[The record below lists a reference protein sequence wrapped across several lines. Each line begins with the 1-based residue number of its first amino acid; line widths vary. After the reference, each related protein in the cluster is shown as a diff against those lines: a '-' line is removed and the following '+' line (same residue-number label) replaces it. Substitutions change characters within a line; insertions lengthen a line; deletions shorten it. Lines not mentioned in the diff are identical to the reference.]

1 MLERMKIGVRLG
13 IGLSVI
19 LLFMIIVAAFG
30 IYSLHDVNKK
40 INIIVKQNNKQIWY
54 ANVIKDSVHV
64 IDQALLIIIQAKD
77 YGTMS
82 YERVR
87 IMTAVATYKD
97 ALTELESMESK
108 DGSPSEYIDRV
119 KTALTSVNGIYH
131 RVVSFG
137 RNEKP
142 TVEEYLNK
150 IRPAT
155 MMQLHQ
161 LCAELVQHEEAQS
174 SARYGE
180 AERIYRNAFW
190 VFFTLFI
197 TVGGLATIIAVKLTR
212 SITKPISEGVDIA
225 NRLANGDLS
234 VDIQVKKTDE
244 TGQLLG
250 AMKNMVERLK
260 EAKELERQLIQS
272 QKLETMGRLTS
283 GIAHDFNNLLN
294 VILGNA
300 QLIKMYVPCEGKI
313 QDRCISI
320 EEAVFKAADFVKQLL
335 AFSKKQTLDLKT
347 VDLNRAVR
355 DFEKMI
361 RRMVNEDI
369 FIEINMEHVLPPIY
383 ADISQINQVILNLI
397 VNAREAMPHGGKFA
411 LETST
416 EYVNGFSAGKHSN
429 VAEGE
434 YVVLTAKDNGIGI
447 DRELLSKIFE
457 PFFTTK
463 EHGTG
468 LGLSVVYG
476 IIKQHNGFIDVF
488 SEVGKGTTFKVYLPA
503 QTAATG
509 AETAA
514 VQKGELKKGSE
525 TILVVE
531 DDKVLRDLLSE
542 TVKTFGYTVYTAAD
556 GIEGIEMFNKHGGV
570 IDIVLLDVIMPKL
583 GGRETYEE
591 IKRIKP
597 SVNVLFVTGYGPSI
611 IDNNVLSDNGVGIIQ
626 KPYSAEAI
634 SKKIRD
640 MLDGPLSRAM

>member
-19 LLFMIIVAAFG
+19 LIFMIMVAAFG

-97 ALTELESMESK
+97 ALTELEGMESK
-108 DGSPSEYIDRV
+108 NGTPSEYIDRV
-119 KTALTSVNGIYH
+119 KNALSSLNSIYR
-131 RVVSFG
+131 RVVSLG
-137 RNEKP
+137 KDEKL

-161 LCAELVQHEEAQS
+161 LCAELVQYEEAQS
-174 SARYGE
+174 SARYRE

-197 TVGGLATIIAVKLTR
+197 TVAGIATVIAVKLTR
-212 SITKPISEGVDIA
+212 SITRPISEGVDVA

-234 VDIQVKKTDE
+234 VNIEVKNTDE
-244 TGQLLG
+244 TGQLLN

-260 EAKELERQLIQS
+260 ETKELERQLIQS

-300 QLIKMYVPCEGKI
+300 QLIKMYAPCEGKI
-313 QDRCISI
+313 QDRCLSI

-335 AFSKKQTLDLKT
+335 AFSKKQMLDLKT
-347 VDLNRAVR
+347 VDLNKTVR

-369 FIEINMEHVLPPIY
+369 TIEINTERVLSPVC

-397 VNAREAMPHGGKFA
+397 VNAREAMPQGGKLT
-411 LETST
+411 LETSM
-416 EYVNGFSAGKHSN
+416 EHLNGSSAGKHGN

-447 DRELLSKIFE
+447 DRELQNKIFE

-463 EHGTG
+463 EQGTG

-476 IIKQHNGFIDVF
+476 IIKQHNGFIDVL
-488 SEVGKGTTFKVYLPA
+488 SEIGKGTTFKVYLPA
-503 QTAATG
+503 QTAVTSTETTAT
-509 AETAA
+509 
-514 VQKGELKKGSE
+514 QKGELKRGSE
-525 TILVVE
+525 TVLIVE
-531 DDKVLRDLLSE
+531 DDKILRELLSE
-542 TVKTFGYTVYTAAD
+542 TVRTFGYTVYTASN
-556 GIEGIEMFNKHGGV
+556 GIEGIELFNEHSGA

-583 GGRETYEE
+583 GGRETYEAM
-591 IKRIKP
+591 KKIKP

-611 IDNNVLSDNGVGIIQ
+611 IDNNILSDDSVGIIQ
-626 KPYSAEAI
+626 KPYSAEVI

-640 MLDGPLSRAM
+640 MLDGSLSQAM

>member
-1 MLERMKIGVRLG
+1 
-13 IGLSVI
+13 
-19 LLFMIIVAAFG
+19 
-30 IYSLHDVNKK
+30 
-40 INIIVKQNNKQIWY
+40 
-54 ANVIKDSVHV
+54 
-64 IDQALLIIIQAKD
+64 
-77 YGTMS
+77 
-82 YERVR
+82 
-87 IMTAVATYKD
+87 
-97 ALTELESMESK
+97 
-108 DGSPSEYIDRV
+108 
-119 KTALTSVNGIYH
+119 
-131 RVVSFG
+131 
-137 RNEKP
+137 
-142 TVEEYLNK
+142 
-150 IRPAT
+150 